1 MSSWTE
7 AFFAVIIGIQAMIFF
22 VLFLAFAYFL
32 PIHIWEAYSAIREKI
47 LLRTNAKWRRHRQ
60 HLLGIF
66 FFSADIRSLFQSG
79 LMPAENFEER
89 KWRLNQIVGR
99 SQYRYHKLGLAYPK
113 WIISFPPL
121 DRKDLLA
128 NAYNKKNYFY
138 RSVYNRSEE
147 ELTSVHK
154 DENLKKFERYLGGA
168 RT

>member
-1 MSSWTE
+1 LPSRIFCQYIFGKLILQLGRKYCSEQTRSG
-7 AFFAVIIGIQAMIFF
+7 AGIGSI
-22 VLFLAFAYFL
+22 Y
-32 PIHIWEAYSAIREKI
+32 WEAS
-47 LLRTNAKWRRHRQ
+47 
-60 HLLGIF
+60 